1 MTGTDEAAPQLL
13 CSVLGSSLQERYQ
26 GPEECPEMGNEA
38 VKGLE
43 HKSYGEWL
51 RGLGLFSVEKKRYRG
66 DLITR
71 VDRLMIGL
79 HDLRGLFQS

>member
-26 GPEECPEMGNEA
+26 GPGVCPEM
-38 VKGLE
+38 
-43 HKSYGEWL
+43 
-51 RGLGLFSVEKKRYRG
+51 GLFSVEKKRYRG